1 MGYMCEATCREV
13 FQDGSQD
20 TFFRACFGTEIRSPC
35 GRWTCLIEICLDWLS
50 VVTVAA
56 VGRIAQPCIRFEH
69 TSVTLRIDQSKVAV
83 GSTSHC
89 VLLISSL
96 QVNISHCVASV
107 PLFMA
112 LRAREGP
119 STSQVE
125 GMRGKESW
133 EQECRCLYCL
143 CQKRLNR

>member
-1 MGYMCEATCREV
+1 MCEATCREV

-35 GRWTCLIEICLDWLS
+35 GRWTCLIEICLGWLS

-96 QVNISHCVASV
+96 QVNMQFHIVWPRCHCSRHCAQGKAH
-107 PLFMA
+107 PPA
-112 LRAREGP
+112 RLRACEGRRVG
-119 STSQVE
+119 SRSAGAYIVCA
-125 GMRGKESW
+125 R
-133 EQECRCLYCL
+133 
-143 CQKRLNR
+143 ND